1 MDIPQRNH
9 NKRREFRAN
18 FIIRENIYYLMK
30 YSGFSKLVTFAI
42 FVLLIL
48 GTSIGTRN
56 IYADVNLADVSNLN
70 LSLHSPISVYS
81 DQDLLELGFPG
92 NGTQNSPIIIENL
105 VIVSESGSSL
115 LINNVSLNF
124 IVRNCYLEAFHT
136 ALGLTEII
144 SNYVEIYNN
153 TIVDTLYG
161 ISARDCVQINISS
174 NLINSCKDGVYARNI
189 TDLKVRNNTVI
200 DFESYGI
207 TIFDCYN
214 ITVEENV
221 CETTDS
227 SLFLAG
233 ISIYDNNCTTLVR
246 NNCTN
251 CDYYIGLDVYVTDF
265 TYNITD
271 NIVNSNK
278 LGFYFNASNID
289 VDIAKYGQFLLQ
301 YCDNVTIKNQ
311 YISNVNIGIEIL
323 ECNNISIVENYFYEI
338 NMFDCYI
345 LLSTNVNFSSNICEE
360 GSTGVFV
367 RLNENCTINSNVF
380 LEIDKG
386 ISFSDTMSTT
396 VIDNSFTNSSFSFD
410 LLSQDAFS
418 ELIFHNNTINNKP
431 FGFFKDETNL
441 IISNSD
447 FSQILLSN
455 CSNVEI
461 TNQTLSYVWNTIY
474 ITDCAEINVH
484 DSNFNKNHDVLLFLR
499 SSLIE
504 IKNCE
509 FNYNSVPIILIDSY
523 VIEISQN
530 NFFNNENTAII
541 GFFSSSLQ
549 IRLNLIH
556 NSSTGICFF
565 ATDYGTITFNTIQY
579 CRDYGIELL
588 YDSAYNKIYSN
599 NFIENY
605 LTHSGSQAYDE
616 GYHNDWYD
624 GVNYKG
630 NYWSN
635 WNPLENYY
643 RIDGSAE
650 SKDIYPN
657 SMLMGEY
664 SSALLYSIFLPI
676 VLIII
681 NRRKKKKNRR

>member
-1 MDIPQRNH
+1 
-9 NKRREFRAN
+9 
-18 FIIRENIYYLMK
+18 
-30 YSGFSKLVTFAI
+30 
-42 FVLLIL
+42 
-48 GTSIGTRN
+48 
-56 IYADVNLADVSNLN
+56 
-70 LSLHSPISVYS
+70 
-81 DQDLLELGFPG
+81 
-92 NGTQNSPIIIENL
+92 
-105 VIVSESGSSL
+105 
-115 LINNVSLNF
+115 
-124 IVRNCYLEAFHT
+124 
-136 ALGLTEII
+136 
-144 SNYVEIYNN
+144 
-153 TIVDTLYG
+153 
-161 ISARDCVQINISS
+161 
-174 NLINSCKDGVYARNI
+174 
-189 TDLKVRNNTVI
+189 
-200 DFESYGI
+200 
-207 TIFDCYN
+207 
-214 ITVEENV
+214 
-221 CETTDS
+221 
-227 SLFLAG
+227 
-233 ISIYDNNCTTLVR
+233 
-246 NNCTN
+246 
-251 CDYYIGLDVYVTDF
+251 
-265 TYNITD
+265 
-271 NIVNSNK
+271 
-278 LGFYFNASNID
+278 
-289 VDIAKYGQFLLQ
+289 
-301 YCDNVTIKNQ
+301 NQ